1 MLDDETELFQKR
13 LGTVIAGRWTLERLL
28 GAGGMAAVYAARH
41 RIGRCDAIKILHP
54 EYANHSVLR
63 ARFEREAHAVN
74 SFRHP
79 GAVEIHDIDALEDG
93 TPYLVMELLEGESLA
108 TRLDRLHFLPQ
119 DEVLLL
125 VDQLLDVL
133 VAAHGVG
140 IIHRDIKPDNL
151 FLLTNGRL
159 KVLDFGIAR
168 VREGPQAK
176 ALTRAGATLG
186 TPNYMPPEQ
195 IKGIDVDH
203 RSDLFAVGAVMFTL
217 LSGHWIHD
225 AATDQELLVKML
237 TLPAPPLSKLLPQAP
252 TGLCQVV
259 DRALSF
265 EQADRYPDALTM
277 QLDVRALREGR
288 EPPYASKPQPPRP
301 VKTTPI
307 PVTVASSPTPVI
319 PTLVSQAVPVVTP
332 AAVVTPSAAVTQ
344 PAAASPL
351 TAVVDLYRRVP
362 RSALIAAAS
371 LALGVLATLVIVEC
385 ASDPDN
391 DDRRNEKPA
400 ASSRPTKPD
409 KSDRQQDLE
418 QQWRDLEKRK

>member
-74 SFRHP
+74 QFRHP

-108 TRLDRLHFLPQ
+108 ARLERLHFLPQ
-119 DEVLLL
+119 QEVLSL

-151 FLLTNGRL
+151 FVLTNGRL

-176 ALTRAGATLG
+176 ALTRTGATLG

-237 TLPAPPLSKLLPQAP
+237 TLPAPPLSRLLPQAP
-252 TGLCQVV
+252 TSLCQVV
-259 DRALSF
+259 DRALAF
-265 EQADRYPDALTM
+265 EQGDRYPDALTM

-288 EPPYASKPQPPRP
+288 EPPYASKPQPRHP

-307 PVTVASSPTPVI
+307 PVTVASSPTPFM
-319 PTLVSQAVPVVTP
+319 PTMVSQAVPEVTP
-332 AAVVTPSAAVTQ
+332 AAAVTQ
-344 PAAASPL
+344 PVSPSPL
-351 TAVVDLYRRVP
+351 KAIVDFYRKVP

-371 LALGVLATLVIVEC
+371 LTLGVLATLVIVEC

-391 DDRRNEKPA
+391 EDRRDEKPA
-400 ASSRPTKPD
+400 ASSRPTKPE
-409 KSDRQQDLE
+409 KRDRQQDLE